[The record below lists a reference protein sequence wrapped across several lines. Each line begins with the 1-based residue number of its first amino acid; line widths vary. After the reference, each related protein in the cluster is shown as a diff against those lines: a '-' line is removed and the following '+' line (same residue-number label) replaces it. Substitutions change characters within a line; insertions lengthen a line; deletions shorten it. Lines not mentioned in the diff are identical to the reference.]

1 MNSIDPTERLGRQM
15 ARLNTTHVKF
25 DIGSGGGVPELTAQD
40 IAAAVGM
47 VPDGL
52 GRELLIHVHW
62 PDGAKYNRATLLE
75 LMTLTQLGEHNRR
88 EQEVA
93 RALCQVAVA
102 TPASRA
108 GAARAYSDAHLNR
121 WPLWVTK
128 IDTLTLTKA
137 YENICLGILEELR
150 HPRHC
155 PECNG
160 REERDRVGNVKV
172 CDRCVGTGNVV
183 YGSTW
188 RAARLG
194 MKRAA
199 FIESWKG
206 PYDWL
211 MDACHQSLLGAE
223 TGLMKALR

>member
-15 ARLNTTHVKF
+15 ARLNTGHAKF
-25 DIGSGGGVPELTAQD
+25 EIEAGGGVPSLTPQD
-40 IAAAVGM
+40 IAAGIGM
-47 VPDGL
+47 IPDGL
-52 GRELLIHVHW
+52 GRELIMHVYW
-62 PDGAKYNRATLLE
+62 PDGAQRNRARLIELLTL
-75 LMTLTQLGEHNRR
+75 MQLAEHNRR

-102 TPASRA
+102 TPATRA
-108 GAARAYSDAHLNR
+108 AATRAYSDAQLNR
-121 WPLWVTK
+121 WPLWVTRLE
-128 IDTLTLTKA
+128 TVTLTKA
-137 YENICLGILEELR
+137 YENVCLGILEELR

-160 REERDRVGNVKV
+160 MEERDRVGQVKI
-172 CDRCVGTGNVV
+172 CDRCLGTGTVV

-194 MKRAA
+194 MRRAA

-211 MDACHQSLLGAE
+211 MDRCREQLAEAVSALLR
-223 TGLMKALR
+223 ALR